1 MSKNLGPI
9 HYMMYEKIKFQDQ
22 ITNYLLDGKDYDL
35 DLKPVPTDPLDKI
48 IDQDNIHGFLQEK
61 IDIVEQRLA
70 KAMSLAKDVDEK
82 LYDLGRKIG
91 KDKEFSSFENIF
103 SDLNMYLLDGMPCDN
118 GLSAVVSGDS
128 LLLITNN
135 NLHSKYEEK
144 IDLEKSRL
152 ASCDGDHDHDDHE
165 SFEIKNAREIELQN
179 EDSPY
184 HKHRL
189 AFLKGYFDNSPY
201 DVDLVEGINYRIY
214 KKL

>member
-1 MSKNLGPI
+1 MSKNLGQI

-22 ITNYLLDGKDYDL
+22 ITAYLLDGKNDLLDL
-35 DLKPVPTDPLDKI
+35 DPVSTDPLDKI

-70 KAMSLAKDVDEK
+70 KAMSLEEDVDEK
-82 LYDLGRKIG
+82 LYEFGRKIG
-91 KDKEFSSFENIF
+91 RDKDFSSFENIF
-103 SDLNMYLLDGMPCDN
+103 TDLNMYLLDGMPCDN

-152 ASCDGDHDHDDHE
+152 ASCDGDHDHDHHD
-165 SFEIKNAREIELQN
+165 SFEIKNAGEIELQK
-179 EDSPY
+179 EYSPY

-189 AFLKGYFDNSPY
+189 AFLKGYFADSPY

>member
-1 MSKNLGPI
+1 MSKNLGQI

-22 ITNYLLDGKDYDL
+22 ITAYLLDGKEEFIDL
-35 DLKPVPTDPLDKI
+35 DPVSTDSLDRI
-48 IDQDNIHGFLQEK
+48 IDQENIHGFLQEK

-70 KAMSLAKDVDEK
+70 KAMSLAENTDEK
-82 LYDLGRKIG
+82 LYDFGRKIG
-91 KDKEFSSFENIF
+91 KDKDFSSFENIF
-103 SDLNMYLLDGMPCDN
+103 SNLNTYLLDGMPCDN
-118 GLSAVVSGDS
+118 GLSAVISGDS

-152 ASCDGDHDHDDHE
+152 ASCAGDHDHDHHDT
-165 SFEIKNAREIELQN
+165 FDIKNDGDIKLQN

-189 AFLKGYFDNSPY
+189 AFLKGYFADSPY
-201 DVDLVEGINYRIY
+201 DVDLVEGINYKIY
-214 KKL
+214 KYK

>member
-1 MSKNLGPI
+1 MSKNLGQI

-22 ITNYLLDGKDYDL
+22 ITAYLLDGKNDLLDL
-35 DLKPVPTDPLDKI
+35 DPVSTDPLDKI

-70 KAMSLAKDVDEK
+70 KAMSLVEDVDEK
-82 LYDLGRKIG
+82 LYEFGRKIG
-91 KDKEFSSFENIF
+91 RDKDFSSFENIF
-103 SDLNMYLLDGMPCDN
+103 TDLNMYLLDGMPCDN

-152 ASCDGDHDHDDHE
+152 ASCDGDHDHDHHDT
-165 SFEIKNAREIELQN
+165 FDLKNYGKIELQN
-179 EDSPY
+179 ENSPY